1 MGYGPTVCSPLQRRR
16 VEIGSIFTW
25 INQKILPV
33 KLIRY
38 EDLNVNTLDVLKE
51 IIEFIQNT
59 IKEKKEFNFLKAQN
73 AVKSTNFENM
83 KNMEKKSGFLESIL
97 SKNDTKKIPFFHLGP
112 KNDWKSIF
120 DKSYQNKLNSI
131 FENNLKELNYLK

>member
-1 MGYGPTVCSPLQRRR
+1 
-16 VEIGSIFTW
+16 
-25 INQKILPV
+25 
-33 KLIRY
+33 
-38 EDLNVNTLDVLKE
+38 
-51 IIEFIQNT
+51 
-59 IKEKKEFNFLKAQN
+59 
-73 AVKSTNFENM
+73 
-83 KNMEKKSGFLESIL
+83 L